1 MSFAFRTKAAVA
13 VCDETRPRR
22 YGYQLRCLEPPD
34 HTGGHRWTPEL
45 LPEPDD
51 QRRRRRGPPNRKS

>member
-1 MSFAFRTKAAVA
+1 MIFAFRTKAAVG

-22 YGYQLRCLEPPD
+22 FGYQLRCLEPPD

-45 LPEPDD
+45 LPEPGD
-51 QRRRRRGPPNRKS
+51 QRGRRHGPPNRKS